1 MSFFIW
7 KRNLQYTKSDLN
19 LRVKCADILLTKILV
34 RAYRYFL
41 RSSLDAIIEGL
52 IDAIKE
58 IVMTVIEIQI
68 KSTVLISTGYT
79 SITEVSVPM
88 VTKP

>member
-19 LRVKCADILLTKILV
+19 LRVKCADILLTKIPF

-68 KSTVLISTGYT
+68 KSKVLISTGYT

>member
-1 MSFFIW
+1 LSFFIW

-19 LRVKCADILLTKILV
+19 LRVNCVDILLTKIPV

-58 IVMTVIEIQI
+58 IVITVTEIQI
-68 KSTVLISTGYT
+68 KSKVLISTGYT

>member
-19 LRVKCADILLTKILV
+19 LRVKCADILLTKISV
-34 RAYRYFL
+34 GAYKYFL

-58 IVMTVIEIQI
+58 IVMTVTEIQI
-68 KSTVLISTGYT
+68 KSKVLISTGYT
-79 SITEVSVPM
+79 SITEVSVPI